1 MLSLGRKNAIF
12 CLSWTLTWT
21 NSRCWWILICAWI
34 NASKCQFNFCFTIQP
49 LIVMSYFRMWG
60 AYTWLGGRAGG
71 LQGVQSGSGLLSLCS
86 GTMPEG
92 SRWPS
97 KVTQLLT
104 GPVES
109 WELLTER
116 QTGRQTHTP
125 QTPIWLSGEAQSW
138 VHALPGLR
146 AKWTGTRWNLYGVF
160 WPYLSHLCGWIF
172 LFLRHFILTGIL
184 RVPYGEG
191 SRACFGMQAKQGG
204 NPSPGSHWL
213 RYVSELFW
221 ASVLPL

>member
-1 MLSLGRKNAIF
+1 MEPVFFGAMLSLGRKNAIF

-116 QTGRQTHTP
+116 QTGGQTHTP
-125 QTPIWLSGEAQSW
+125 QTPIWLPGEAQSW

-146 AKWTGTRWNLYGVF
+146 AKCTGTRWNLYGVF
-160 WPYLSHLCGWIF
+160 WPYLRPVAGFSFSWDIVF
-172 LFLRHFILTGIL
+172 
-184 RVPYGEG
+184 
-191 SRACFGMQAKQGG
+191 
-204 NPSPGSHWL
+204 
-213 RYVSELFW
+213 
-221 ASVLPL
+221 